1 MWDLRSDVRE
11 PTDDLVYM
19 PIRRN
24 VSGVI
29 QGRVEGIL
37 LSRTHER
44 EGQYTR
50 VGRLDLRL
58 GEDHELAVDD
68 GKI

>member
-1 MWDLRSDVRE
+1 MWDLRCDVRE
-11 PTDDLVYM
+11 PNDDLVYM
-19 PIRRN
+19 PIRKN

-44 EGQYTR
+44 KGQYTR
-50 VGRLDLRL
+50 VGRLHLRF
-58 GEDHELAVDD
+58 GEDHEFAVDD
-68 GKI
+68 SKI